1 MLEGGKARMGL
12 SKGWKF
18 DFQMPSF
25 SPNTAD
31 RKTMFVGSEQL
42 QNREKPCLNL
52 WLDLSHN
59 LLKYVCA
66 YIDSLFW
73 LKDFFFK

>member
-31 RKTMFVGSEQL
+31 RKTVFVGSEQL

-52 WLDLSHN
+52 
-59 LLKYVCA
+59 
-66 YIDSLFW
+66 
-73 LKDFFFK
+73 